1 MNKRIITIIIAL
13 ATVCDGAWAQPK
25 KSTCPIPGNRGV
37 GKMTVVD
44 TTRIRVWYAFNADNV
59 KDVNTYIDQQRLD
72 IGKRLTKIYS
82 DFLFCS
88 DSLLAAWSK
97 SHPCAR
103 TVPNP
108 FTMSNGGKKE
118 GMWSEY
124 EYSDLFISNGKLTEY
139 AIMPMNLDRE
149 CCQYT
154 EPVPKQ
160 QWTLKDEQ
168 QNIHGYRC
176 QKATC
181 HWRGRDYVSWFT
193 SEIPIQRGPWKFGGL
208 PGLIVKISDAKKE
221 YNFELVRLE
230 RTPRPI
236 MQWNFSR
243 FKKVKRLDMLKL
255 QKKINVNW
263 LTVLYGGRVT
273 SLEGN
278 TFPDKPYSPMEL
290 E

>member
-1 MNKRIITIIIAL
+1 VCSGANAQWKQGDVPPSSRRGKIPPTEIDMADV
-13 ATVCDGAWAQPK
+13 TVY
-25 KSTCPIPGNRGV
+25 
-37 GKMTVVD
+37 
-44 TTRIRVWYAFNADNV
+44 YAFNAENI
-59 KDVNTYIDQQRLD
+59 KDENTYIDLGWLQV
-72 IGKRLTKIYS
+72 GKQYTKYAS
-82 DFLFCS
+82 YFVAHS
-88 DSLLAAWSK
+88 DSTYKPVLIK
-97 SHPCAR
+97 
-103 TVPNP
+103 N
-108 FTMSNGGKKE
+108 SNGESGYAGRKFGGKYPSR
-118 GMWSEY
+118 WSEY
-124 EYSDLFISNGKLTEY
+124 QFDEIYIKDNQLTEY
-139 AIMPMNLDRE
+139 AIMPMNLERE

-154 EPVPKQ
+154 EEYPLQ
-160 QWTLKDEQ
+160 QWELTDELLTIQ
-168 QNIHGYRC
+168 GYSC

-181 HWRGRDYVSWFT
+181 HWRGRDYEAWFT
-193 SEIPIQRGPWKFGGL
+193 SEIPIRRGPWKFGGL

-243 FKKVKRLDMLKL
+243 FRKVKRQDMLKL

>member
-1 MNKRIITIIIAL
+1 MNKSFFTSILAL
-13 ATVCDGAWAQPK
+13 AICNGANAQWKQGDVPPSFRRGGSTPTAIDTALVTVY
-25 KSTCPIPGNRGV
+25 
-37 GKMTVVD
+37 
-44 TTRIRVWYAFNADNV
+44 YAFNAD
-59 KDVNTYIDQQRLD
+59 DITDENTYIDLGWLQVGGQY
-72 IGKRLTKIYS
+72 IKYAS
-82 DFLFCS
+82 YFVAHS
-88 DSLLAAWSK
+88 DSTYKPKMIKNSRGESGIAQ
-97 SHPCAR
+97 R
-103 TVPNP
+103 TY
-108 FTMSNGGKKE
+108 GGKFPSR
-118 GMWSEY
+118 WSEY
-124 EYSDLFISNGKLTEY
+124 QFDEIYIKDGQLTEY

-168 QNIHGYRC
+168 QTIHGYRC

-181 HWRGRDYVSWFT
+181 RWRGRDYEAWFT

-208 PGLIVKISDAKKE
+208 PGLIVKIYDAKKE
-221 YNFELVRLE
+221 YNFELVKLE

-243 FKKVKRLDMLKL
+243 FRKVKRQDMLKL

>member
-1 MNKRIITIIIAL
+1 MNKSLFTFILVFAVCCGSSAQWKQGDVPPSFRRGGSTPTAIDTAL
-13 ATVCDGAWAQPK
+13 VTVY
-25 KSTCPIPGNRGV
+25 
-37 GKMTVVD
+37 
-44 TTRIRVWYAFNADNV
+44 YAFNADDI
-59 KDVNTYIDQQRLD
+59 KDENTYIDLGWLQVGRQY
-72 IGKRLTKIYS
+72 TKYAS
-82 DFLFCS
+82 YFVAHS
-88 DSLLAAWSK
+88 DSNYKPKMIKNSRGENGIAQ
-97 SHPCAR
+97 R
-103 TVPNP
+103 TY
-108 FTMSNGGKKE
+108 GGKFPSR
-118 GMWSEY
+118 WSEY
-124 EYSDLFISNGKLTEY
+124 QFDEIYIKDGQLTEY

-168 QNIHGYRC
+168 QTIHGYHC

-181 HWRGRDYVSWFT
+181 RWRGRDYEAWFT

-221 YNFELVRLE
+221 YNFELVKLE
-230 RTPRPI
+230 RVKRPI

-243 FKKVKRLDMLKL
+243 FKKVKRENILKL
-255 QKKINVNW
+255 QKKININW
-263 LTVLYGGRVT
+263 LTVLYGGKVT

-278 TFPDKPYSPMEL
+278 TFHDKPYSPMEL

>member
-1 MNKRIITIIIAL
+1 MNRRIITIILAL
-13 ATVCDGAWAQPK
+13 AAVCGGTKAQWKQGEVPPSSRRGSIPPTEIDTAEVTVY
-25 KSTCPIPGNRGV
+25 
-37 GKMTVVD
+37 
-44 TTRIRVWYAFNADNV
+44 YAFNADDI
-59 KDVNTYIDQQRLD
+59 KDENTYIDLGWLQV
-72 IGKRLTKIYS
+72 GKQYAKYAS
-82 DFLFCS
+82 YFMAHS
-88 DSLLAAWSK
+88 DSTYKAVLIKSGAAEGFPMQK
-97 SHPCAR
+97 
-103 TVPNP
+103 
-108 FTMSNGGKKE
+108 NGGKFPSY
-118 GMWSEY
+118 WSEY
-124 EYSDLFISNGKLTEY
+124 QYDEIFIKDGQLTEY

-168 QNIHGYRC
+168 QTIHGYRC

-181 HWRGRDYVSWFT
+181 RWRGRDYEAWFT

-221 YNFELVRLE
+221 YNFELVKLE

-236 MQWNFSR
+236 MSWNFSR
-243 FKKVKRLDMLKL
+243 FKNVKRLDMLKL

-263 LTVLYGGRVT
+263 LTVLYGGKVT

-278 TFPDKPYSPMEL
+278 TFPDHPYNPMEL

>member
-1 MNKRIITIIIAL
+1 MNRRIIIIILAL
-13 ATVCDGAWAQPK
+13 AAVCGGTKAQWKQGEVPPSSRRGSIPPTEIDTAEVTVY
-25 KSTCPIPGNRGV
+25 
-37 GKMTVVD
+37 
-44 TTRIRVWYAFNADNV
+44 YAFNADDI
-59 KDVNTYIDQQRLD
+59 KDENTYIDLGWLQV
-72 IGKRLTKIYS
+72 GKQYAKYAS
-82 DFLFCS
+82 YFMAHS
-88 DSLLAAWSK
+88 DSTYKAVLIKSGAAEGFPMQK
-97 SHPCAR
+97 
-103 TVPNP
+103 
-108 FTMSNGGKKE
+108 NGGKYPSY
-118 GMWSEY
+118 WSEY
-124 EYSDLFISNGKLTEY
+124 QYDEIFIKDGQLTEY

-168 QNIHGYRC
+168 QTIHGYRC
-176 QKATC
+176 QKAVC
-181 HWRGRDYVSWFT
+181 HWRGRDYVAWFT

-230 RTPRPI
+230 QTPRPI

-263 LTVLYGGRVT
+263 LTVLYGGKVT

-278 TFPDKPYSPMEL
+278 TFPDHPYNPMEL

>member
-1 MNKRIITIIIAL
+1 MNRRIIIIFLAL
-13 ATVCDGAWAQPK
+13 AAVCGGASAQWKQGDVPPSSRRGSIAPTEIDKAEVTVY
-25 KSTCPIPGNRGV
+25 
-37 GKMTVVD
+37 
-44 TTRIRVWYAFNADNV
+44 YAFNAENI
-59 KDVNTYIDQQRLD
+59 KDENTYIDLGWLQV
-72 IGKRLTKIYS
+72 GKQYTKYAS
-82 DFLFCS
+82 YLVAHS
-88 DSLLAAWSK
+88 DSTYKPVLIK
-97 SHPCAR
+97 
-103 TVPNP
+103 N
-108 FTMSNGGKKE
+108 SNGESVYPGRKFGGKYPSR
-118 GMWSEY
+118 WSEY
-124 EYSDLFISNGKLTEY
+124 QFDEIYIKDGQLTEY

-181 HWRGRDYVSWFT
+181 HWRGRDYVAWFT

-221 YNFELVRLE
+221 YNFELVKLE

-243 FKKVKRLDMLKL
+243 FKKVKRQDMLKL

>member
-1 MNKRIITIIIAL
+1 MNKRIITLIIAL
-13 ATVCDGAWAQPK
+13 AAVCGGASAQWKQGDVPPSSRRGKIPPTEIDKAEVTVY
-25 KSTCPIPGNRGV
+25 
-37 GKMTVVD
+37 
-44 TTRIRVWYAFNADNV
+44 YAFNAENI
-59 KDVNTYIDQQRLD
+59 KDENTYIDLGWLQV
-72 IGKRLTKIYS
+72 GKQYTKYAS
-82 DFLFCS
+82 YLVAHS
-88 DSLLAAWSK
+88 DSTYKPVLIK
-97 SHPCAR
+97 
-103 TVPNP
+103 N
-108 FTMSNGGKKE
+108 SNGESVYPGRKFGGKYPSR
-118 GMWSEY
+118 WSEY
-124 EYSDLFISNGKLTEY
+124 QFDEIYIKDGQLTEY

-154 EPVPKQ
+154 EPLPKQ

-168 QNIHGYRC
+168 QTIHGYRC

-181 HWRGRDYVSWFT
+181 HWRGRDYEAWFT
-193 SEIPIQRGPWKFGGL
+193 TEIPIQRGPWKFGGL
-208 PGLIVKISDAKKE
+208 PGLIVKISDAKQE
-221 YNFELVRLE
+221 YNFELVKLE

-243 FKKVKRLDMLKL
+243 FRKVKRQDMLKL
-255 QKKINVNW
+255 QKKININW

>member
-1 MNKRIITIIIAL
+1 
-13 ATVCDGAWAQPK
+13 
-25 KSTCPIPGNRGV
+25 
-37 GKMTVVD
+37 MTVY
-44 TTRIRVWYAFNADNV
+44 YAFNASDI
-59 KDVNTYIDQQRLD
+59 KDESTYIDLGWLQV
-72 IGKRLTKIYS
+72 GKQYTKYAS
-82 DFLFCS
+82 YFVAHS
-88 DSLLAAWSK
+88 DSTYKPVLIK
-97 SHPCAR
+97 
-103 TVPNP
+103 N
-108 FTMSNGGKKE
+108 SNGESSYAGRKFGGKYPSR
-118 GMWSEY
+118 WSEY
-124 EYSDLFISNGKLTEY
+124 QFDEIYIKDGQLTEY

-181 HWRGRDYVSWFT
+181 HWRGRDYEAWFT

-208 PGLIVKISDAKKE
+208 PGLIVKIYDAKKE
-221 YNFELVRLE
+221 YNFELVKLE

-243 FKKVKRLDMLKL
+243 FRKVKRQDMLKL

-263 LTVLYGGRVT
+263 VRVL
-273 SLEGN
+273 SPESGN
-278 TFPDKPYSPMEL
+278 KFPDKPYSPMEL

>member
-1 MNKRIITIIIAL
+1 MSNMNKKIITIIFAL
-13 ATVCDGAWAQPK
+13 AAICGGANAQWKQGEVAPSSRRGSIPPTEIDKAEVTVY
-25 KSTCPIPGNRGV
+25 
-37 GKMTVVD
+37 
-44 TTRIRVWYAFNADNV
+44 YAFNADNI
-59 KDVNTYIDQQRLD
+59 KDENTYIDLGWLQV
-72 IGKRLTKIYS
+72 GKQYTKYAS
-82 DFLFCS
+82 YFMAVS
-88 DSLLAAWSK
+88 DSTYKEIKKQYAGQSSIPMQK
-97 SHPCAR
+97 
-103 TVPNP
+103 
-108 FTMSNGGKKE
+108 NGGKFPSF
-118 GMWSEY
+118 WSEY
-124 EYSDLFISNGKLTEY
+124 QYDEIYIKDGQVTEY
-139 AIMPMNLDRE
+139 AIMPMNLERE

-181 HWRGRDYVSWFT
+181 HWRGRDYVAWFT

-208 PGLIVKISDAKKE
+208 PGLIVKLSDAKNE

-243 FKKVKRLDMLKL
+243 FRKVKRQDMLKL
-255 QKKINVNW
+255 QKRINVNW
-263 LTVLYGGRVT
+263 VRVL
-273 SLEGN
+273 SPESGN
-278 TFPDKPYSPMEL
+278 KFPDKPYSPMEL

>member
-1 MNKRIITIIIAL
+1 MNKRIITIIFAL
-13 ATVCDGAWAQPK
+13 AAVYSGANAQWKQGDVPPSSRRGSIAPTEIDKAEVTVY
-25 KSTCPIPGNRGV
+25 
-37 GKMTVVD
+37 
-44 TTRIRVWYAFNADNV
+44 YAFNASDI
-59 KDVNTYIDQQRLD
+59 KDEATYIDLGWLQV
-72 IGKRLTKIYS
+72 GKQYTKYAS
-82 DFLFCS
+82 YFVAHS
-88 DSLLAAWSK
+88 DSTYKPKLIK
-97 SHPCAR
+97 
-103 TVPNP
+103 N
-108 FTMSNGGKKE
+108 SNGESAYAGRKFGGKYPSR
-118 GMWSEY
+118 WSEY
-124 EYSDLFISNGKLTEY
+124 QFDEIYIKDGQLTEY

-181 HWRGRDYVSWFT
+181 HWRGRDYVAWFT